1 MAYDQCFFLNK
12 CLMRAIQITCF
23 ASRRPCASS
32 NTVLQAEILG
42 ETKSDESSSS
52 DKFQTQSFNKILYSG
67 ITMVFQ
73 AQRDIK
79 LMTCTVPYISKMLL
93 DLDIVD
99 SFLGKIQQV
108 VRRVSSQISSFEME
122 TH

>member
-1 MAYDQCFFLNK
+1 
-12 CLMRAIQITCF
+12 
-23 ASRRPCASS
+23 
-32 NTVLQAEILG
+32 
-42 ETKSDESSSS
+42 
-52 DKFQTQSFNKILYSG
+52 
-67 ITMVFQ
+67 MVFQ
-73 AQRDIK
+73 AQRVIK

>member
-1 MAYDQCFFLNK
+1 M
-12 CLMRAIQITCF
+12 
-23 ASRRPCASS
+23 
-32 NTVLQAEILG
+32 LQAEILG

-52 DKFQTQSFNKILYSG
+52 DKFQTQSFNKILYSD

-73 AQRDIK
+73 AQKVIK

-99 SFLGKIQQV
+99 SFLGKVQRV
-108 VRRVSSQISSFEME
+108 VRRVSSQISSFEMK